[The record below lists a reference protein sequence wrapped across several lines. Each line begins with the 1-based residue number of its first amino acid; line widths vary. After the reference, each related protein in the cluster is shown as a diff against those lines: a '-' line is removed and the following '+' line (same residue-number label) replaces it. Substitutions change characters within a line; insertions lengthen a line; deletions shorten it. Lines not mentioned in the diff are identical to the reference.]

1 MPMMQV
7 NGARLHYHLQGK
19 GTPIVLIHPPFVASQ
34 IFNYWKYQLSEHY
47 KVIVFDIRGHGLS
60 EASDVPLSFPLI
72 VEDMMQLL
80 DQLGIKKAIV
90 GGYSVGGS
98 VAIEAL
104 LTHPDRFIG
113 GILVSTMPEL
123 SDWTSRVKMHA
134 GALASSMKAKEL
146 LAFTLAW
153 GNADSSNT
161 FYNLHKEALSGS
173 PKQWEYYAKYSLY
186 YSCIH
191 KLSSI
196 KAPMLLF
203 YGEKDRN
210 LLKHAK
216 QLCESLQD
224 NELYIVTGLSYQI
237 PTKAAD
243 RVSELIHNWAVRRLD
258 THSEKVWIDTMVYSQ
273 TEALQDG
280 IVPEQLM
287 H

>member
-7 NGARLHYHLQGK
+7 NGVRLHYHVQGK

-60 EASDVPLSFPLI
+60 EASDVPLSYPLI
-72 VEDMMQLL
+72 VEDMKQLL
-80 DQLGIKKAIV
+80 DQLGIEKAII
-90 GGYSVGGS
+90 GGYSIGGS

-104 LTHPDRFIG
+104 LTHPERFIG

-123 SDWTSRVKMHA
+123 TDWTTRFKMHA
-134 GALASSMKAKEL
+134 SAVASSMKAKEL
-146 LAFTLAW
+146 LAFTSAW
-153 GNADSSNT
+153 GNADSSTT
-161 FYNLHKEALSGS
+161 FYNLHKESLSGS
-173 PKQWEYYAKYSLY
+173 PKQWEYYARYSLY

-196 KAPMLLF
+196 KVPMLLF
-203 YGEKDRN
+203 YGEKDSN
-210 LLKHAK
+210 LHKHAK
-216 QLCESLQD
+216 RLSESLLD
-224 NELYIVTGLSYQI
+224 NELYFVTGLSQHI

-243 RVSELIHNWAVRRLD
+243 RVSELIHNWAVRRFD
-258 THSEKVWIDTMVYSQ
+258 AHSEKEWIDTMFYSQ
-273 TEALQDG
+273 TEGLQDG
-280 IVPEQLM
+280 IVPDPLM